1 MAIQQKY
8 AMYLCKLAIHYRG
21 CKDKI
26 EESVPR
32 NLRDTD
38 Y

>member
-26 EESVPR
+26 EETIPR
-32 NLRDTD
+32 NLKVTGH
-38 Y
+38 